1 MNRRRLPEDLLRQT
15 TIWLNDNGCRWAL
28 IGDAAASIKTG
39 RVRAY
44 KIDVAVAAESSRDA
58 VALCERLRH
67 ELNFSTLTQIPDRF
81 GDEFAMSTLARQSD
95 RGLLDAPLAWVL
107 GPAVREGR
115 REELRLFFHGRGV
128 EQTVIDRAEEY
139 RFSGI
144 AGIRIAK
151 SGDLL
156 AYRILAMPGFDDGH
170 DHEVIEALVNQAS
183 SCELEEARAILER
196 IDQGR
201 EKDFERVL
209 DNFLERRDERGRR
222 LEGVGAVR
230 TGARQA

>member
-1 MNRRRLPEDLLRQT
+1 MNRRRIPEDLLRQT
-15 TIWLNDNGCRWAL
+15 TTWLNDNDCRWAL

-44 KIDVAVAAESSRDA
+44 KIDVAVAAENSRDA

-67 ELNFSTLTQIPDRF
+67 ELNFSTLTQIPEHF
-81 GDEFAMSTLARQSD
+81 GDGFAMSAMARHRD
-95 RGLLDAPLAWVL
+95 RGVLDAPIEWIL

-115 REELRLFFHGRGV
+115 REELRLFFHRRGV
-128 EQTVIDRAEEY
+128 EQTAVDRAEEC
-139 RFSGI
+139 RFPGT

-151 SGDLL
+151 TGDLL

-170 DHEVIEALVNQAS
+170 DHEVIEALIDHAS

-222 LEGVGAVR
+222 PEGVGAVR
-230 TGARQA
+230 